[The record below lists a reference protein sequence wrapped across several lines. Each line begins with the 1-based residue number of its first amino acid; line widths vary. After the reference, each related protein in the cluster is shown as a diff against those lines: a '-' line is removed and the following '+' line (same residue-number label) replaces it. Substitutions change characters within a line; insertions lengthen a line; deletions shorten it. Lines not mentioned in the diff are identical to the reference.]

1 MVLGCLA
8 APPGKARQC
17 RRWGWLSRT
26 SLFPPCRPDGLR
38 NELSRKQPT
47 SNHSTRGLSE
57 AWILDFSHSGGVIK
71 LKIVRFAQLIAA
83 LGKEV
88 PEFLGVFE
96 DPSFTEP
103 LGRLRGLGCSRSA
116 IRHAPPSLCRVQS
129 RLLRQVFPAGVSCR
143 GVSWHRGAE
152 ASPMWAAGGGRWA
165 VGGGPSSAASGSQKE
180 NSSCVCSWPWQGQP
194 KLCR

>member
-1 MVLGCLA
+1 M
-8 APPGKARQC
+8 
-17 RRWGWLSRT
+17 
-26 SLFPPCRPDGLR
+26 LR
-38 NELSRKQPT
+38 NELSRKPPT
-47 SNHSTRGLSE
+47 SNHSTRGLSK

-83 LGKEV
+83 LGEEV

-116 IRHAPPSLCRVQS
+116 IRHAPLSLCRVQS

-165 VGGGPSSAASGSQKE
+165 VGDRRSVGHPVLLQVAKRRTARASAAGHGKDSP
-180 NSSCVCSWPWQGQP
+180 SCVAETTARDGLLLTGRHVQ
-194 KLCR
+194 LTY